1 MMKRWITW
9 RRLLLGIGL
18 LATSLTIGLATTVGA
33 EETDDLPPDPLH
45 LSEAMM
51 CETLEAF
58 KPFNPSVVFSVRT
71 GSVMCFTAFDH
82 VPEQTSIFHDW
93 IRQDKLVFRKK
104 LILKP
109 PRWSSVSSIQ
119 LREAD
124 KGVWR
129 VEIRD
134 ADGNFLRILRFS
146 ITD

>member
-1 MMKRWITW
+1 MKKLWMTW
-9 RRLLLGIGL
+9 SIVLL
-18 LATSLTIGLATTVGA
+18 TSLLPARLMAV
-33 EETDDLPPDPLH
+33 EETPATAQAPSTRPADQLH
-45 LSEAMM
+45 LSEAVI

-58 KPFNPSVVFSVRT
+58 KPLNPSVVFPVT
-71 GSVMCFTAFDH
+71 AGSVMCFTAFDH

-104 LILKP
+104 LILKT

-124 KGVWR
+124 KGPWR
-129 VEIRD
+129 VEVRD
-134 ADGNFLRILRFS
+134 ADGNYIHILRFS

>member
-1 MMKRWITW
+1 MKKIWII
-9 RRLLLGIGL
+9 LGIL
-18 LATSLTIGLATTVGA
+18 LWTSLLPAGLMAGK
-33 EETDDLPPDPLH
+33 ETPASAQGTSSQPVAQLQ
-45 LSEAMM
+45 LSEAVI
-51 CETLEAF
+51 CETLEGF
-58 KPFNPSVVFSVRT
+58 KPLNPSAVFSVTT

-82 VPEQTSIFHDW
+82 VPDRTSIFHDW

-104 LILKP
+104 LVLKT

-124 KGVWR
+124 KGSWR

>member
-1 MMKRWITW
+1 MTW
-9 RRLLLGIGL
+9 GIVLLISL
-18 LATSLTIGLATTVGA
+18 LPANLMAVDEA
-33 EETDDLPPDPLH
+33 PTDAQEPSPPPTDQLR
-45 LSEAMM
+45 LSEAVI

-58 KPFNPSVVFSVRT
+58 TPLNPSVVFSVKT

-82 VPEQTSIFHDW
+82 VAKQTNIFHDW

-104 LILKP
+104 LILKT

-124 KGVWR
+124 KGPWR

>member
-1 MMKRWITW
+1 MMKKWLTLSV
-9 RRLLLGIGL
+9 LLLISL
-18 LATSLTIGLATTVGA
+18 LPASLMAGNETPTTA
-33 EETDDLPPDPLH
+33 QETGTQPIDQLQ
-45 LSEAMM
+45 LSEAVI
-51 CETLEAF
+51 CETLESF
-58 KPFNPSVVFSVRT
+58 KPLNPSVVFSVKT
-71 GSVMCFTAFDH
+71 GSVMCFTAFEH
-82 VPEQTSIFHDW
+82 VPEETSIFHDW

-104 LILKP
+104 LILKT

-124 KGVWR
+124 KGSWR

>member
-1 MMKRWITW
+1 MMKLWMTW
-9 RRLLLGIGL
+9 SIVLL
-18 LATSLTIGLATTVGA
+18 TSLLPASLMAGDETPTTAQVTIT
-33 EETDDLPPDPLH
+33 PPIDQLR
-45 LSEAMM
+45 LSEAVI

-58 KPFNPSVVFSVRT
+58 SPLNPSVVFSVT
-71 GSVMCFTAFDH
+71 AGSVMCFTAFDH

-104 LILKP
+104 LVLKT

-124 KGVWR
+124 KGPWR

-134 ADGNFLRILRFS
+134 ADGNYLHILRFS

>member
-1 MMKRWITW
+1 MVKRWLIIAASLAIILTP
-9 RRLLLGIGL
+9 GVL
-18 LATSLTIGLATTVGA
+18 LAEEENGSAGLAASPPSTG
-33 EETDDLPPDPLH
+33 DLQ
-45 LSEAMM
+45 LSEAVM

-58 KPFNPSVVFSVRT
+58 KPLNPSAVFSVGT

-82 VPEQTSIFHDW
+82 VPERTSIFHDW
-93 IRQDKLVFRKK
+93 IRRDKLVFRKK
-104 LILKP
+104 LVLKT

-124 KGVWR
+124 KGPWR

-134 ADGNFLRILRFS
+134 ADGNLLRILRFS

>member
-1 MMKRWITW
+1 MMKRWMIW
-9 RRLLLGIGL
+9 CQVMLGIGL
-18 LATSLTIGLATTVGA
+18 IAASLTIGIATTAGA
-33 EETDDLPPDPLH
+33 QETDGLPPRQLH
-45 LSEAMM
+45 LSEAAI

-58 KPFNPSVVFSVRT
+58 KPLNPSVVFSVKT

-104 LILKP
+104 LVLKP

>member
-104 LILKP
+104 LVLKP

>member
-1 MMKRWITW
+1 MMKRWMIW
-9 RRLLLGIGL
+9 RQLLLGIGL
-18 LATSLTIGLATTVGA
+18 LAASLTIGSATTAVA
-33 EETDDLPPDPLH
+33 QETDDPPNPLH
-45 LSEAMM
+45 LSEAVI

-58 KPFNPSVVFSVRT
+58 KPLNPSVVFSVRT

>member
-1 MMKRWITW
+1 
-9 RRLLLGIGL
+9 
-18 LATSLTIGLATTVGA
+18 
-33 EETDDLPPDPLH
+33 
-45 LSEAMM
+45 
-51 CETLEAF
+51 
-58 KPFNPSVVFSVRT
+58 
-71 GSVMCFTAFDH
+71 MCFTAFDH

-104 LILKP
+104 LVLKP

-134 ADGNFLRILRFS
+134 ADGNFLRVLRFS

>member
-1 MMKRWITW
+1 MKLWMTW
-9 RRLLLGIGL
+9 GIALLISL
-18 LATSLTIGLATTVGA
+18 LPASLIADNGTPATAQGTGT
-33 EETDDLPPDPLH
+33 PPIAQLH
-45 LSEAMM
+45 LSEAVI

-58 KPFNPSVVFSVRT
+58 KPLNPSVVFSVKT

-104 LILKP
+104 LILKT

-124 KGVWR
+124 KGPWR

-134 ADGNFLRILRFS
+134 ADGNILRILRFS

>member
-1 MMKRWITW
+1 MMKKWLTLSVV
-9 RRLLLGIGL
+9 LLISL
-18 LATSLTIGLATTVGA
+18 LPSSLMAGNETPTTAQEAG
-33 EETDDLPPDPLH
+33 TQPIDQLQ
-45 LSEAMM
+45 LSEAVI
-51 CETLEAF
+51 CETLESF
-58 KPFNPSVVFSVRT
+58 KPLNPSVVFSVKT
-71 GSVMCFTAFDH
+71 GSVMCFTAFEH
-82 VPEQTSIFHDW
+82 VPEETSIFHDW

-104 LILKP
+104 LILKT

-124 KGVWR
+124 KGSWR

>member
-1 MMKRWITW
+1 
-9 RRLLLGIGL
+9 
-18 LATSLTIGLATTVGA
+18 
-33 EETDDLPPDPLH
+33 
-45 LSEAMM
+45 
-51 CETLEAF
+51 
-58 KPFNPSVVFSVRT
+58 
-71 GSVMCFTAFDH
+71 MCFSAFDS

-134 ADGNFLRILRFS
+134 ADGNPLRILRFS

>member
-1 MMKRWITW
+1 MIGC
-9 RRLLLGIGL
+9 RLLLGIGL
-18 LATSLTIGLATTVGA
+18 LATSLTIGHATTVGA
-33 EETDDLPPDPLH
+33 QETSDLPPDPLH
-45 LSEAMM
+45 LSEAVM

-104 LILKP
+104 LVLKP

>member
-1 MMKRWITW
+1 LIG
-9 RRLLLGIGL
+9 LFLPLSGL
-18 LATSLTIGLATTVGA
+18 LAEDSPSSAAQRDKEIPA
-33 EETDDLPPDPLH
+33 EQLH
-45 LSEAMM
+45 LSEAVI

-58 KPFNPSVVFSVRT
+58 KPLNVSVVFSVKT

-93 IRQDKLVFRKK
+93 IRRGNLVFRKK
-104 LILKP
+104 LVLKT

-124 KGVWR
+124 KGPWR
-129 VEIRD
+129 VAIRD
-134 ADGNFLRILRFS
+134 ADGNYLAILRFS

>member
-1 MMKRWITW
+1 MMKRWIIW
-9 RRLLLGIGL
+9 RQLLLGIGL
-18 LATSLTIGLATTVGA
+18 FTASLTIGYAPTAVA
-33 EETDDLPPDPLH
+33 EETDELPPAQLH
-45 LSEAMM
+45 LSEAVM

-58 KPFNPSVVFSVRT
+58 KPFNPSVVFPVRT

-134 ADGNFLRILRFS
+134 ADGNILRILRFS

>member
-18 LATSLTIGLATTVGA
+18 LATSLTIGFATTVGA

>member
-1 MMKRWITW
+1 MMKRWMIW
-9 RRLLLGIGL
+9 RQLLLGIGL
-18 LATSLTIGLATTVGA
+18 FAASLTIGYSPTAGA
-33 EETDDLPPDPLH
+33 EENDELQQAQLH
-45 LSEAMM
+45 LSEAVM

-58 KPFNPSVVFSVRT
+58 KPFNPSVVFPVRT

-104 LILKP
+104 LVLKP

-134 ADGNFLRILRFS
+134 ADGTILRILRFS